1 MSRFI
6 RIGSNLVNLACP
18 SLRMFE
24 FHEVKGT
31 YNLSA
36 TYQLYSNSYSN
47 TVTLCRNLSQSDLN
61 LYISRIE
68 NASQELNNSGKTTKE

>member
-47 TVTLCRNLSQSDLN
+47 TVTLCKNLSQSDLN

-68 NASQELNNSGKTTKE
+68 NASHNSGKTTKE